1 MSISDEIIVMDRGE
15 EQQIGKPQDVYNN
28 PNNEF
33 VVKFL
38 GTPPIAIFN
47 GQIKDGNVLIGDE
60 VIGQVSGLKDQQ
72 VNIGIRPKVML
83 LRMMGP

>member
-33 VVKFL
+33 VAKFL
-38 GTPPIAIFN
+38 GSPTNCYFQRTN
-47 GQIKDGNVLIGDE
+47 
-60 VIGQVSGLKDQQ
+60 
-72 VNIGIRPKVML
+72 
-83 LRMMGP
+83 